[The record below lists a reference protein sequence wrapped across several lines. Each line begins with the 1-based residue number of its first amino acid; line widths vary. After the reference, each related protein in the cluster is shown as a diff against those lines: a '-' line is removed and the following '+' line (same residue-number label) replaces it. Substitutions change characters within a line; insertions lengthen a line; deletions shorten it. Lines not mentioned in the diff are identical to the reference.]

1 MDPVRPL
8 SDTAGVGPAEP
19 VAVIREVNQSWKSR
33 PFKTVRESL
42 LASVDWDDAVAK
54 FEAAGLPI
62 DPIDPDVEVVVDAFP
77 GAPGPI
83 GMRGRDAWIRF
94 WQEWAGPLDDLVLE
108 DSNYEQIGDH
118 VVVDMTITAHP
129 RGGGTPIEA
138 SVVQLFSVREGVIQ
152 LYAIYP
158 NRDEALAAIRA
169 N

>member
-1 MDPVRPL
+1 
-8 SDTAGVGPAEP
+8 VGAAEP
-19 VAVIREVNQSWKSR
+19 IAVIREVNQTWKTR
-33 PFKTVRESL
+33 PFETVREAL

-83 GMRGRDAWIRF
+83 GMRGRDSWIRF
-94 WQEWAGPLDDLVLE
+94 WQEWAGPLDDLLLE

-118 VVVDMTITAHP
+118 VVVDIRITARP

-138 SVVQLFSVREGVIQ
+138 SVVQLFAVRDGVIQ
-152 LYAIYP
+152 LYAVYP
-158 NRDEALAAIRA
+158 NRDEALAAMRA
-169 N
+169 T